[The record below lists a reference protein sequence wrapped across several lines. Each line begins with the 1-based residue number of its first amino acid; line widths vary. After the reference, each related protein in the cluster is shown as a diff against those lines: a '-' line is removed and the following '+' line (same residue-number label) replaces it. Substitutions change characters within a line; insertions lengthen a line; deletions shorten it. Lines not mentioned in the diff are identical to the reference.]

1 MPVAILGTQT
11 ILWCFDVRS
20 NSKFK
25 VVIGDGN
32 DIDDLKEAIKEKRR
46 PRYDAFASDELK
58 LWRVNTDQV
67 ISENLLNDELKDTAK
82 IIGETFRGVKGG
94 NIRVVVSAPD
104 TGKIRAR
111 SFSPE
116 SDINAKRLK

>member
-1 MPVAILGTQT
+1 MPILGTQI
-11 ILWCFDVRS
+11 ILWCFDIRN

-58 LWRVNTDQV
+58 LWRVNTDQT
-67 ISENLLNDELKDTAK
+67 ISEEILNDELEDTAK
-82 IIGETFRGVKGG
+82 TIGESFRGVQGG
-94 NIRVVVSAPD
+94 NIRVVVRVPD
-104 TGKIRAR
+104 TGK
-111 SFSPE
+111 
-116 SDINAKRLK
+116 